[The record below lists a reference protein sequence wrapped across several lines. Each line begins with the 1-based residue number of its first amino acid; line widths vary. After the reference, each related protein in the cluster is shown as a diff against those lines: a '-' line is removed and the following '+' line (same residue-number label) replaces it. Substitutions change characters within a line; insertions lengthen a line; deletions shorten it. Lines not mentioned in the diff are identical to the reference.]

1 MLSIVGLIS
10 ISTFANNTDV
20 KSKKIKIV
28 EKKEIKKQKTTLQ
41 EVVITVN
48 CPDGSSWRYYCD
60 GCTTAQLI
68 AKAMQLCC

>member
-1 MLSIVGLIS
+1 MLSLVGLFS
-10 ISTFANNTDV
+10 IGMFANNTDM
-20 KSKKIKIV
+20 KSKSIKV
-28 EKKEIKKQKTTLQ
+28 DEKKEIKKQETTLQ

-68 AKAMQLCC
+68 AGAISVCE